1 VSSRPAPIDPA
12 RASGAH
18 DTLIRA
24 RVRPIGVRLT
34 DQRIGLDAFGLGRR
48 PRDRRTLNYCKSPP
62 VRWRASFFVVRNL
75 RAAGL
80 LLMAAAEPGN
90 WQSHIKPLGVV
101 PGWLFY
107 FARPWGLSH
116 ATREDRPGF
125 SALSSRYGRSAKL
138 PRMRKADD
146 GGDARSKD

>member
-1 VSSRPAPIDPA
+1 
-12 RASGAH
+12 
-18 DTLIRA
+18 
-24 RVRPIGVRLT
+24 
-34 DQRIGLDAFGLGRR
+34 
-48 PRDRRTLNYCKSPP
+48 
-62 VRWRASFFVVRNL
+62 
-75 RAAGL
+75 
-80 LLMAAAEPGN
+80 MAAAEPGN

-146 GGDARSKD
+146 GGDARSKDWSAGLFDLQVSGLHEIGKVRVRRLKRAEPVPAGGFFIAPRWALVEYRVVN